1 MSFRRIILLVLLWCG
16 FAAPA
21 LASPQILATLC
32 QDNHGAPVISIP
44 LQGGKFVCTSVLKV
58 TATGTY
64 VIDFKNTTTIAHF
77 QHELLNDSGLRIIL
91 NGGISSH
98 DDNPFLL
105 RHGRE
110 VHLSAG
116 TYQLITRLN
125 SPYYLAQPEL
135 FVSDIHSYRQRIN
148 LSSAGA
154 LLMLGVLTGIFIYY
168 IGIGMARGHLTER
181 MYALFILGNLLFQGA
196 ALGAFSQLLDWHWFY
211 LSSLP
216 ILFSNLAYVSFVC
229 HLLGINQF
237 HRPRLYQ
244 LSQIARCLLV
254 MMLVAAMIF
263 PNWMLEMDRYGVGIF
278 LCFGLVCGIRL
289 SLQKQVTAQLYLV
302 AITVFGIL
310 GGLSISANRLT
321 TQIWTIEQLG
331 LLAVTVEAVL
341 LALLVAY
348 QLNRMH
354 REKERMLAELQNT
367 RSIAMTD
374 RLTGIPNRHALENK
388 LLHFPQHGCMIFLD
402 MDNLKFFN
410 DHYGHD
416 VGDTLL
422 KNFSRYLLE
431 KLGNDAQLYR
441 LGGDEFAIVCY
452 EDDVEWCQRQ
462 VEYTNKLLQNEG
474 FNGTGASM
482 GIVFGHEAQ
491 ETAELMRIADKR
503 MYADKRSRKDR
514 KEMMQALHP

>member
-1 MSFRRIILLVLLWCG
+1 MQFRGITLLALLWCV
-16 FAAPA
+16 FVAPA
-21 LASPQILATLC
+21 WATPQILATIC
-32 QDNHGAPVISIP
+32 HDQHGMSVASLP
-44 LQGGKFVCTSVLKV
+44 LQGGKFVCSSILKV
-58 TATGTY
+58 PETGRY

-77 QHELLNDSGLRIIL
+77 QHELIDHSGGRIIL
-91 NGGISSH
+91 NGGISSE
-98 DDNPFLL
+98 DQNPFLL

-116 TYQLITRLN
+116 TYHLITRLN

-135 FVSDIHSYRQRIN
+135 FVSEIHSYQQRIN
-148 LSSAGA
+148 MSSAGA
-154 LLMLGVLTGIFIYY
+154 LLMLGVLMGIFTYY
-168 IGIGMARGHLTER
+168 IGIGMARGHHTER
-181 MYALFILGNLLFQGA
+181 MYALFILGNLIFQGA
-196 ALGAFSQLLDWHWFY
+196 ALGAFSQLLGWHWFY
-211 LSSLP
+211 LTSLP

-237 HRPRLYQ
+237 NRPRLYQ
-244 LSQIARCLLV
+244 LSLIAQSLLV
-254 MMLVAAMIF
+254 AMLVAALMF

-278 LCFGLVCGIRL
+278 LCFGLICGIRL
-289 SLQKQVTAQLYLV
+289 SLQKHITAQLYLV

-348 QLNRMH
+348 QINRMQK
-354 REKERMLAELQNT
+354 EKERMLAELQNT

-374 RLTGIPNRHALENK
+374 RLTGMPNRHALENK
-388 LLHFPQHGCMIFLD
+388 LMHFPKHGCLIFLD

-410 DHYGHD
+410 DHYGHE
-416 VGDTLL
+416 VGDKLL
-422 KNFSRYLLE
+422 KHFSSYLSE
-431 KLGNDAQLYR
+431 KLDNNAQLYR

-452 EDDVEWCQRQ
+452 EDDVEWCQHQ
-462 VEYTNKLLQNEG
+462 VEYTNKQLQNEG

-491 ETAELMRIADKR
+491 ETTELMRIADKR

-514 KEMMQALHP
+514 KEMMHALHS